1 MKKFTENKNLITESN
16 TVEISLEDKIEN
28 LIENTINV
36 QLNEEP
42 IVNENYTI
50 EGKEEIKNKLIDLYN
65 RNLEISKKY
74 VLESVKNKYS
84 KNIDIRDINENIENL
99 KK

>member
-16 TVEISLEDKIEN
+16 TVEISLEDKIQN
-28 LIENTINV
+28 LIETTINV

-74 VLESVKNKYS
+74 VLESIKNKYS